1 MQIIEN
7 SKIKEKLY
15 IEKLDNGLTIMVLP
29 KKTRKKYIVWSA
41 NFGSIDNKFYAPGEE
56 VITVVPDGIAHYLEH
71 KLFEQENGENSLD
84 VLTSMGVDANAYTTN
99 DHTAYL
105 YECTDNFDS
114 ALDEFMDYVQNPYFT
129 DENVEKERGII
140 EQEIMM
146 YDDYPEWAIYMNAM
160 KCMYK
165 NNEINIDVAGTKET
179 IAKITKEKL
188 YKIYNA
194 FYNPENMIIVLS
206 GDFKPDE
213 IIEKVK
219 SKVTMKSNVSET
231 KRIYNKEQEEIVE
244 NYIEKEMNVSIPT
257 VLMCYKDNNFKEDK
271 VKKDIAID
279 ILGVVLLSKSSKLY
293 EKLYEEGKIF
303 AEPAFSYEFSKT
315 FAHVLIQ
322 LQTKNVEEVVT
333 EITKAINELKR
344 VGINNDEFTRA
355 KKRVYGD
362 LIRDY
367 NEVSGI
373 ASGIVADYFK
383 GINSFDYFEEF
394 NSINK
399 EYVEMV
405 LKETFLDSKKVV
417 SVIKPKKEEEK

>member
-29 KKTRKKYIVWSA
+29 KKTRKKYIVWST
-41 NFGSIDNKFYAPGEE
+41 NFGSIDNKFYANGEQ
-56 VITVVPDGIAHYLEH
+56 VLTVVPDGIAHYLEH

-84 VLTSMGVDANAYTTN
+84 VLSSIGVEANAYTTN

-105 YECTDNFDS
+105 YECTDNFDE
-114 ALDEFMDYVQNPYFT
+114 ALDEFMNYVQNPYFT

-146 YDDYPEWAIYMNAM
+146 YDDYPDWAIYMNAM

-165 NNEINIDVAGTKET
+165 DNEINIDVAGTKET

-206 GDFKPDE
+206 GDFEPEE
-213 IIEKVK
+213 ITSKIK
-219 SKVTMKSNVSET
+219 SKVTMKSNPNET
-231 KRIYNKEQEEIVE
+231 KRVYNKEQDEIVQK
-244 NYIEKEMNVSIPT
+244 YIEKEMNVSIPT
-257 VLMCYKDNNFKEDK
+257 VLMCYKDNNLKEDK

-303 AEPAFSYEFSKT
+303 AEPAFCYEFSKT
-315 FAHVLIQ
+315 FAHIMIQ
-322 LQTKNVEEVVT
+322 FQTKNVEEVVE
-333 EITKAINELKR
+333 EITNEINYLKKN
-344 VGINNDEFTRA
+344 GITEEDFERA
-355 KKRVYGD
+355 KRRVYGD
-362 LIRDY
+362 LVRDY

-373 ASGIVADYFK
+373 ATGIVADHFK

-394 NSINK
+394 NCINK
-399 EYVEMV
+399 EYVEKV
-405 LKETFLDSKKVV
+405 LKELFVESKKVV
-417 SVIKPKKEEEK
+417 SVIKPNKEEDK